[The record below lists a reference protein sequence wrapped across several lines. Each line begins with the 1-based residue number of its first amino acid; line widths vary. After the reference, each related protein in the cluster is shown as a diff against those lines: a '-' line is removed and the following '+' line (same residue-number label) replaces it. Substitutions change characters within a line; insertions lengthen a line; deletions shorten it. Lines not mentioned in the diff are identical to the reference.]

1 LRRATYTRRL
11 RPVLPSCNDCLSN
24 RWRISFEIICRRA
37 PTPQGFP
44 RGPWLEVP
52 LDHEAGGSVGCPC
65 SSRSPHVAEF
75 VPPVVRQECPE
86 SAGALVGQRQGRNI
100 LVAPGQQAIDPV
112 VGARPV
118 LACADHRAGTMDGQ
132 GPKIFTLAEIALGC
146 IAVQGNNVG
155 SNLQLVEIVS
165 P

>member
-1 LRRATYTRRL
+1 MRALLLANARAATFLLRRASKL
-11 RPVLPSCNDCLSN
+11 L
-24 RWRISFEIICRRA
+24 
-37 PTPQGFP
+37 
-44 RGPWLEVP
+44 
-52 LDHEAGGSVGCPC
+52 
-65 SSRSPHVAEF
+65 
-75 VPPVVRQECPE
+75 
-86 SAGALVGQRQGRNI
+86 
-100 LVAPGQQAIDPV
+100 DPV